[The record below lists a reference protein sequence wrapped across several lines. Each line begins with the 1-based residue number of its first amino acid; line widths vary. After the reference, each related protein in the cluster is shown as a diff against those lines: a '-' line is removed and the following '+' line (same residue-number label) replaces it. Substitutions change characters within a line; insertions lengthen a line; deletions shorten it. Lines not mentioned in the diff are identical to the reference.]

1 MSGWWMKEPPF
12 PVRLVDEGASTP
24 CQADGQEEPGREEPH
39 FLSGWWMKEP
49 PLPVRLVDR
58 TTSPVLRARTSRSS
72 PLWAVASLSVLGSLA
87 LWE

>member
-1 MSGWWMKEPPF
+1 MKEPLLT
-12 PVRLVDEGASTP
+12 VRLM
-24 CQADGQEEPGREEPH
+24 DGRSPH
-39 FLSGWWMKEP
+39 FLSGWWVKEP

-58 TTSPVLRARTSRSS
+58 TTSPVLRALTSRSS